1 MKNIEKI
8 DVSQPIA
15 LITGSRRGIGLGIAV
30 EMSKAGFAVILNGTK
45 SYEDS
50 QECIEKIRSLGGICK
65 YIQADIS
72 KREDRQKLIDDI
84 QVQFGR
90 LNILVNNAGVAPE
103 HREDILS
110 AGEKSFDRLININ
123 LKGPYFLTR
132 DIANWMIEQR
142 KNNASV
148 LRIINISSINAAAI
162 SPARGEY
169 CVSKAGFSMMTSL
182 FAARLAEFGIG
193 VFEIRPGI
201 TYTDM
206 TSVVRE
212 KYDHLIAE
220 GIIPIAR
227 WGQPE
232 DIGKAAVAF
241 CLDYFSYSTG
251 DVINVDGG
259 VHMKTF

>member
-1 MKNIEKI
+1 
-8 DVSQPIA
+8 
-15 LITGSRRGIGLGIAV
+15 
-30 EMSKAGFAVILNGTK
+30 
-45 SYEDS
+45 
-50 QECIEKIRSLGGICK
+50 
-65 YIQADIS
+65 
-72 KREDRQKLIDDI
+72 
-84 QVQFGR
+84 
-90 LNILVNNAGVAPE
+90 
-103 HREDILS
+103 
-110 AGEKSFDRLININ
+110 
-123 LKGPYFLTR
+123 
-132 DIANWMIEQR
+132 
-142 KNNASV
+142 
-148 LRIINISSINAAAI
+148 
-162 SPARGEY
+162 
-169 CVSKAGFSMMTSL
+169 MMTSL

-212 KYDHLIAE
+212 KYDRLIAE
-220 GIIPIAR
+220 GIIPFAR